1 MSAGIDLMSWI
12 QVLGWSL
19 LHFLWQGALIGVLY
33 ALTRMLVPREQA
45 NVRYAAGLL
54 AMGALAACV
63 PLTITVMSAD
73 IPAVALAATD
83 AVALPKLTLAA
94 NVEAIQTVSVWN
106 ELLPWLVLAW
116 MAGVVL
122 MIGRAVRQWRA
133 LERVA
138 TQMAWRQAELEDLL
152 ASVARRFGPMA
163 GVRILVSEHIDTPTL
178 IGWFKPVILMPLA
191 VVTGF
196 PRQQLGLI
204 LAHELGHLRRYD
216 HLVNLAQTVVETLLF
231 YHPVVHW
238 ISREVR
244 HEREICCDNL
254 VLRLTRGEPREYART
269 LAALENVRQVTPQLA
284 VAASGGMLL
293 DRVRRILGASPA
305 HNSAHRSSRGPWL
318 AGIASL
324 GLVLAIAAGSRISS
338 EEELAIEVLQPE
350 LQMRHAEVP
359 LRVEMATQD
368 AALRPEFTRLS
379 VAQASEPAEIA
390 APVIS
395 QREVTD
401 ISVPALVSTMD
412 APVLMVP
419 ALPTLDAPL
428 AEVPAAPAT
437 PQDLAAADPGAAAQV
452 KNDGKPAPRAVRI
465 VTPNY
470 PRGSENAA
478 ASKVAFDF
486 SIDRKG
492 KVRDIRAVSG
502 DTEGSFASAAR
513 RALKQWRFD
522 PQSVE
527 GFAGATFRQDFEYSG
542 ASNAVAAIDEEECAS
557 QTGSHICRPIPEGN
571 VSRLD
576 RERESSAQMIVLA
589 GNYR

>member
-1 MSAGIDLMSWI
+1 MSAGFDLMSWI

-45 NVRYAAGLL
+45 NLRYAAGLI
-54 AMGALAACV
+54 AMGALAVCV
-63 PLTITVMSAD
+63 PLTIVVMSAD
-73 IPAVALAATD
+73 IPAVALATTD
-83 AVALPKLTLAA
+83 AIALPALTLAS
-94 NVEAIQTVSVWN
+94 NVDATQSASLWS
-106 ELLPWLVLAW
+106 ELLPWLVLSW
-116 MAGVVL
+116 MAGVVF

-138 TQMAWRQAELEDLL
+138 THLAWRHVELEDLL
-152 ASVARRFGPMA
+152 AGVARRFGPMA
-163 GVRILVSEHIDTPTL
+163 AVRILVSGHIDTPTL

-293 DRVRRILGASPA
+293 DRVRRILGAYPA
-305 HNSAHRSSRGPWL
+305 HKSAHRSRRGPWV

-324 GLVLAIAAGSRISS
+324 GLVIAIAAGSRISS
-338 EEELAIEVLQPE
+338 EESLVVDVLQPA
-350 LQMRHAEVP
+350 LQMRQAEVP
-359 LRVEMATQD
+359 LRVEVARQD
-368 AALRPEFTRLS
+368 ASLRPEFTRLS
-379 VAQASEPAEIA
+379 VAQVSEPAVLTERVL
-390 APVIS
+390 P
-395 QREVTD
+395 D
-401 ISVPALVSTMD
+401 VPAPALASTME
-412 APVLMVP
+412 APEQMVP
-419 ALPTLDAPL
+419 ALPSLDEPFSG
-428 AEVPAAPAT
+428 VPAAASESQDPAVADSIAA
-437 PQDLAAADPGAAAQV
+437 PQIKD
-452 KNDGKPAPRAVRI
+452 DGKPAPRAVRI

-486 SIDRKG
+486 TIDRKG

-527 GFAGATFRQDFEYSG
+527 GFAGTTFRQDFEYSG
-542 ASNAVAAIDEEECAS
+542 ANDALATVDEEQCAS
-557 QTGSHICRPIPEGN
+557 YTGSHICRPIPEGN
-571 VSRLD
+571 TSRLD
-576 RERESSAQMIVLA
+576 RERASSAHMIVLA
-589 GNYR
+589 GNYP